1 MDSRGHNEGSHA
13 KPGQSS
19 HHNHPAPTKA
29 ELMSS
34 AKLLG
39 EAAKSKLHHDPNKPN
54 KTDKAELAGA
64 AADLLNAASHYGK
77 LEEKGM
83 GKYVGKAE
91 DYLHKY
97 HTSHSQT
104 ATATAGSAHH
114 SAAAAQ
120 HAHSSGHSG
129 GNNQGNHHS
138 GGYGE
143 YIKMAEGIFKKH
155 DESSTTTQSHSG
167 NKYGEYAKMA
177 GDFLKKH

>member
-19 HHNHPAPTKA
+19 HHNHPAPSKA

-83 GKYVGKAE
+83 G
-91 DYLHKY
+91 D
-97 HTSHSQT
+97 
-104 ATATAGSAHH
+104 
-114 SAAAAQ
+114 
-120 HAHSSGHSG
+120 
-129 GNNQGNHHS
+129 HHS

-155 DESSTTTQSHSG
+155 DESSTTTTSQSHSG

>member
-13 KPGQSS
+13 KAGAAAGQSS
-19 HHNHPAPTKA
+19 HHNHPTPTKA

-39 EAAKSKLHHDPNKPN
+39 GAAKAKFHHEPNEAN
-54 KTDKAELAGA
+54 KANKAEMAGA

-77 LEEKGM
+77 LEDKGM

-104 ATATAGSAHH
+104 AAGSA
-114 SAAAAQ
+114 Q
-120 HAHSSGHSG
+120 HLHSSGHSG
-129 GNNQGNHHS
+129 SNNQGDHHS

-143 YIKMAEGIFKKH
+143 YVKMAEGIFKKH
-155 DESSTTTQSHSG
+155 ESSTTDAGHSQSG

>member
-39 EAAKSKLHHDPNKPN
+39 EAAKSTLHHDPNKPN
-54 KTDKAELAGA
+54 KADKAELAGA

-104 ATATAGSAHH
+104 ATATAGSTHH
-114 SAAAAQ
+114 STAAAQ

-129 GNNQGNHHS
+129 GNHHS

-143 YIKMAEGIFKKH
+143 YIKMAEGIFNKH
-155 DESSTTTQSHSG
+155 ESSTTTTSQSHSG